1 LRLGFHPKLVP
12 TLIAVPGVVLLLG
25 LGTWQVMRLA
35 EKNTLNAW
43 RVERSTAA
51 AVPLAAQV
59 GDVAPLEFRRVVV
72 TGSLRHESEL
82 RLNARSQRGN
92 AGYHILTPM
101 MRADGP
107 PVLINRGWVPYER
120 KDPARR
126 AEGQTAGTVT
136 VEGIL
141 RREPRRGLFMPDNDA
156 ARNEWFWY
164 DLPAMAAATGLPSL
178 APFYVEA
185 GTVANPGGFPI
196 GGQTIIELPG
206 NHFQYAITWYVLAVA
221 LAVIYVMWHRQE
233 DKRGS

>member
-1 LRLGFHPKLVP
+1 
-12 TLIAVPGVVLLLG
+12 
-25 LGTWQVMRLA
+25 
-35 EKNTLNAW
+35 
-43 RVERSTAA
+43 
-51 AVPLAAQV
+51 
-59 GDVAPLEFRRVVV
+59 
-72 TGSLRHESEL
+72 LRHESEL
-82 RLNARSQRGN
+82 HLNARSQRGN
-92 AGYHILTPM
+92 AGYHILTPLI
-101 MRADGP
+101 RADGP

-126 AEGQTAGTVT
+126 AEGQVAGAVT

-164 DLPAMAAATGLPSL
+164 DLPAMAAATRLADL

-185 GTVANPGGFPI
+185 GTAANPGGFPI
-196 GGQTIIELPG
+196 GGQTIIELPS

-233 DKRGS
+233 ASSK